1 MCSLNI
7 ERNIFIGFG
16 LLCNKFFN
24 FYNTEVCMLH
34 TGQILE
40 LDFFAC
46 FAFFLLLSWSVNIFS
61 PIFTSW
67 GKSYTAVLLHW
78 HCIKMVSAALL
89 TPCQLEAGSCQL
101 PSPPAASGAGL
112 GLAEV
117 WYHGWERQLM
127 GTALQM
133 PSVVLEAAQ
142 EHFVLRLAFA
152 PGIIL
157 SKRACSAFSCS
168 MLYLFIC

>member
-7 ERNIFIGFG
+7 ERNIYIGLG

-24 FYNTEVCMLH
+24 FYNIEVYTLH

-46 FAFFLLLSWSVNIFS
+46 FAFSFLLPWPVNIYS
-61 PIFTSW
+61 SIFTSW
-67 GKSYTAVLLHW
+67 GKSYTAVLFLW
-78 HCIKMVSAALL
+78 NCIKMVSAALL
-89 TPCQLEAGSCQL
+89 IPCQLEARSCQF
-101 PSPPAASGAGL
+101 PTPPAASRAGL
-112 GLAEV
+112 GLVEV

-133 PSVVLEAAQ
+133 PSVVLESCAKI
-142 EHFVLRLAFA
+142 FR
-152 PGIIL
+152 
-157 SKRACSAFSCS
+157 SKTSFYTWKNSD
-168 MLYLFIC
+168 